1 MHPHRLVH
9 PLASALAGLAFAVA
23 TIPGIAL
30 ADQIGDLFNEFDA
43 NRDGGITLEEF
54 SQHRAER
61 FKKYD
66 ANADQKISIEEFT
79 AGVPADKLD
88 NRKQRF
94 AEMDTNHDGL
104 LTEADMADR
113 AHGQFT
119 GMDQSGD
126 GKVDLPEFTQAVHP
140 VQNGSTTQ

>member
-1 MHPHRLVH
+1 MHSRRPAC
-9 PLASALAGLAFAVA
+9 PLAAAFAALALAAVSGPA
-23 TIPGIAL
+23 I

-79 AGVPADKLD
+79 AGVAADKLED
-88 NRKQRF
+88 RKQRF
-94 AEMDTNHDGL
+94 AEMDSNHDGL

-140 VQNGSTTQ
+140 VQNGGTTP